1 MSNETYYIEGP
12 VPETP
17 EPGEYP
23 SPWKTTEVV
32 GTRRPR
38 VDAYERVSGA
48 ARYPSDIVL
57 PDMLYGAILR
67 CPHAHARV
75 TTLDVEA
82 ARSMPGVA
90 AILTDTDAEAQLKWP
105 WGQGESSP
113 IFVREC
119 LFEGETVAAVAA
131 ETPHQAHDALRAIR
145 VEYEVLPHV
154 SDHDAALADGAPKA
168 RETGNRQGEVESYSR
183 GDVEAGFAAADVVL
197 EAEYSTPYEIHN
209 PMELH
214 GAVARW
220 DGNRLTIW
228 ESLQGVYSSQARLA
242 SVLGLPLANVTVS
255 NPYMGGG
262 FGSKL
267 NTSKHTVI
275 AALLAKKTARP
286 VKLFLSRE
294 EEQLATGNR
303 PGVTM
308 RLKAGVTNDGTLTAF
323 EFHGVSSAGA
333 YPGGGAGLN
342 DWQVR
347 DLYACDNVRCT
358 NESAFINAGPSRPF
372 RAPGHPQGS
381 WALEQMMDALAR
393 AIDMDPVELRLAN
406 LTTVS
411 QARGNQP
418 YTSTGLRECLVE
430 GAKAFGWAEATKKP
444 AGSGHLRR
452 GVGVAACS
460 WIAGGGGPPS
470 TVIVKMFSDGSV
482 NLNMGASDIGTGTKT
497 WAAMIVAEE
506 LDVPADGIQIE
517 NADTATTQY
526 ATPSGGSKTVPTE
539 SPAVREAAY
548 RVRQQLVALAAE
560 QLGVEP
566 EVLTL
571 GDGRVFKEDDAD
583 TGLAFRDIEGLR
595 RRGVVVG
602 VGYRGANPEGKVV
615 NPFAAQFCEVEVN
628 TRTGEI
634 RVLRFVGAH
643 DSGRVLNR
651 LTYDNQVF
659 GGIAMGIGFGMTEER
674 ILDANQTGKMVNI
687 SLHDYQMPTAMDVPA
702 DMAAVPI
709 DLGDSEANA
718 TSAKGLGE
726 PVTIPTAAAIANA
739 FFDATGV
746 RVTHTPLNPVQTAA
760 LLAAKREA

>member
-1 MSNETYYIEGP
+1 MNDETYYIEGP

-23 SPWKTTEVV
+23 SPWTATEVV

-75 TTLDVEA
+75 TKLDLA
-82 ARSMPGVA
+82 PARNMPGVA
-90 AILTDTDAEAQLKWP
+90 GVLSDADPEAQLTWP
-105 WGQGESSP
+105 YGRGESSP
-113 IFVREC
+113 LFVREC
-119 LFEGETVAAVAA
+119 LFEGEVVAAVAA
-131 ETPHQAHDALRAIR
+131 DTPQQARDALRAIR

-154 SDHDAALADGAPKA
+154 SDHGAALAEGAPEA
-168 RETGNRQGEVESYSR
+168 RSGGNRQGETEIYSR

-197 EAEYSTPYEIHN
+197 EEEYSTPYEIHN

-220 DGNRLTIW
+220 DGNRLMVW
-228 ESLQGVYSSQARLA
+228 ESLQGVFSSQARLA

-275 AALLAKKTARP
+275 AALLARKTARP
-286 VKLFLSRE
+286 VKLFLNRE
-294 EEQLATGNR
+294 EEQLVTGNR

-308 RLKAGVTNDGTLTAF
+308 RLKAGVTEDGRLTAL
-323 EFHGVSSAGA
+323 EFFGLTSAGA

-342 DWQVR
+342 DWQIR

-358 NESAFINAGPSRPF
+358 NEWAVINAGPSRPF

-381 WALEQMMDALAR
+381 WAIEQMMDALAD
-393 AIDMDPVELRLAN
+393 AVDIDPVEFRLRN
-406 LTTVS
+406 ITTVS

-430 GAKAFGWAEATKKP
+430 GAKAFGWEEARK
-444 AGSGHLRR
+444 AGSGSDHVKR
-452 GVGVAACS
+452 GVGIAACS
-460 WIAGGGGPPS
+460 WIVGGGGPPS
-470 TVIVKMFSDGSV
+470 TIIVKMFSDGSV

-506 LDVPADGIQIE
+506 LDVPVNEIQIE

-548 RVRQQLVALAAE
+548 RVGRQLVELAAE

-566 EVLTL
+566 ETLTID
-571 GDGRVFKEDDAD
+571 DGRIVAEDDPS
-583 TGLAFRDIEGLR
+583 TGLAFDEIEGLR

-628 TRTGEI
+628 TRTGEV
-634 RVLRFVGAH
+634 RVLRFLGAH

-674 ILDANQTGKMVNI
+674 ILDAGRTGKMVNI
-687 SLHDYQMPTAMDVPA
+687 SMHDYKIPTMMDVPA
-702 DMAAVPI
+702 DMVSLPI
-709 DLGDSEANA
+709 DPEDHEANA
-718 TSAKGLGE
+718 ASAKGLGE

-739 FFDATGV
+739 VYDATGV
-746 RVTHTPLNPVQTAA
+746 RVTSTPVNPVQLAA
-760 LLAAKREA
+760 LLAAEREG